1 MRVGRLFLNLFPNQ
15 SRARELAIAVLTGVS
30 LLWVAVPAW
39 AQMTCGAQSVLDLLP
54 FVRDVDGD
62 QVGDE
67 SDNCTLVFNPE
78 QVDADS
84 DGYGN
89 ICDADLNNDGAVG
102 GDDMG
107 IALVNLGSTNA
118 VVDLNSDGA
127 VGGDDLGLFLEM
139 LGDTPGPSGLGCAGT
154 GAVPCT
160 AF

>member
-1 MRVGRLFLNLFPNQ
+1 MWVDPLFLNQ
-15 SRARELAIAVLTGVS
+15 SRVRVLAIAALTGAS
-30 LLWVAVPAW
+30 MLLIALPSW
-39 AQMTCGAQSVLDLLP
+39 AQLACGSQSVLDLVP
-54 FVRDVDGD
+54 SIRDVDGD
-62 QVGDE
+62 QVGDG

-89 ICDADLNNDGAVG
+89 ICDADFNNDGAVG
-102 GDDMG
+102 ADDMG
-107 IALVNLGSTNA
+107 IALVSLGSTNA